1 MGVGARPVWQFGAF
15 ATSLSH
21 ALVEVIAPLV
31 QAHRQR
37 LLPPV
42 GGNQVMSNPIL
53 VVGAG
58 PVGLAV
64 AGELARR
71 DVSVRIVDALAA
83 PTTESRA
90 IVVHA
95 RSLEMLERVGV
106 LDEVVASGIQATGVE
121 IHASGRTLARVAL
134 DIVDS
139 PHPYSVL
146 TAQTETERILA
157 ENLAKHGVEVERGV
171 SIVGL
176 EQGATGVRATLRG
189 SSGHE
194 KTVEASWLVGADGA
208 HSSVRQLVGTA
219 LEGSFH
225 GERFLMGDVH
235 AEHDFDPRSMYTF
248 FSAHDGPLMVFPMK
262 GDRMRLIA
270 QIPTAS
276 TDEASQEWLQRIADE
291 RAAGRL
297 RIHDSLWLTCFE
309 IRHAQVPQYRHGRV
323 LLAGDAAHIHSP
335 AGGQG
340 MNTGIQDAFNLGWKL
355 AAAYRGTASE
365 TLIDSYHAER
375 HPVAARVI
383 EFSTRLTHLST
394 LANPVAQTLRNAVLH
409 TATGIGPAR
418 RALAD
423 ETEETTL
430 SYHGSPAVVE
440 STANAKVRSGEQLP
454 DVAGTKLRR
463 VLSEETGHVL
473 VTLGPL
479 PAVPELPGVRQVLMA
494 DTDAAVAGFDTVV
507 ADSER
512 RAAARFGLSLGRIM
526 VRPDGYIGAIAV
538 GDDERPTTAYR
549 ELTAVVG

>member
-1 MGVGARPVWQFGAF
+1 MTNPV
-15 ATSLSH
+15 
-21 ALVEVIAPLV
+21 
-31 QAHRQR
+31 
-37 LLPPV
+37 
-42 GGNQVMSNPIL
+42 L

-71 DVSVRIVDALAA
+71 DVPVRIVDTLAA

-106 LDEVVASGIQATGVE
+106 LDEIVASGVKATGIE
-121 IHASGRTLARVAL
+121 MHASGRTIARVEL

-139 PHPYSVL
+139 AYPFSVL

-157 ENLAKHGVEVERGV
+157 ENLARHGVEVERGV
-171 SIVGL
+171 SLVAL
-176 EQGATGVRATLRG
+176 EQSADGVRATLRDARG
-189 SSGHE
+189 GEES
-194 KTVEASWLVGADGA
+194 VDASWLVGADGA
-208 HSSVRQLVGTA
+208 HSQVRREVGSA

-276 TDEASQEWLQRIADE
+276 TDEASQEWLQRIANE

-309 IRHAQVPQYRHGRV
+309 IHHAQVPQYRCGRV
-323 LLAGDAAHIHSP
+323 FLAGDAAHVHSP

-340 MNTGIQDAFNLGWKL
+340 MNTGLQDAFNLGWKL
-355 AAAYRGTASE
+355 AAAYRGEASE
-365 TLIDSYHAER
+365 TLLDSYHAER
-375 HPVAARVI
+375 HPVAAHVI

-394 LANPVAQTLRNAVLH
+394 LANPVAQTLRNAALH
-409 TATGIGPAR
+409 VATGLGPAR
-418 RALAD
+418 QALAD
-423 ETEETTL
+423 ATEETTL
-430 SYHGSPAVVE
+430 SYHGSPAVLG
-440 STANAKVRSGEQLP
+440 AAADAKVRSGDHLL
-454 DVAGTKLRR
+454 DVPGTELRAA
-463 VLSEETGHVL
+463 LSAETGHVL
-473 VTLGPL
+473 VTVGAL
-479 PAVPELPGVRQVLMA
+479 PALTGLPGVRQVLLA
-494 DTDAAVAGFDTVV
+494 DTDAPVTGFDAVV
-507 ADSER
+507 ADPDGH
-512 RAAARFGLSLGRIM
+512 AATRFGLPSGRLL
-526 VRPDGYIGAIAV
+526 VRPDGYVGAIA
-538 GDDERPTTAYR
+538 GGTDDEPILAYAK
-549 ELTAVVG
+549 LTGAAG

>member
-1 MGVGARPVWQFGAF
+1 MSEPV
-15 ATSLSH
+15 
-21 ALVEVIAPLV
+21 
-31 QAHRQR
+31 
-37 LLPPV
+37 
-42 GGNQVMSNPIL
+42 L

-71 DVSVRIVDALAA
+71 DVPVRVVDALAA

-106 LDEVVASGIQATGVE
+106 LDDIVASGIKATGVE
-121 IHASGRTLARVAL
+121 MHASGRTLARVEL

-157 ENLAKHGVEVERGV
+157 GNLAKHGVEVERGV
-171 SIVGL
+171 SLVGL
-176 EQGATGVRATLRG
+176 EQDADGVRATLRASDG
-189 SSGHE
+189 RE
-194 KTVEASWLVGADGA
+194 ETVAASWLVGADGA
-208 HSSVRQLVGTA
+208 HSAVRRQVGTA

-276 TDEASQEWLQRIADE
+276 TDEASQEWLQRITDE
-291 RAAGRL
+291 RAAGRI

-309 IRHAQVPQYRHGRV
+309 IRHAQVPQYRFGRV
-323 LLAGDAAHIHSP
+323 FLAGDAAHIHSP

-340 MNTGIQDAFNLGWKL
+340 MNTGLQDAFNLGWKL
-355 AAAYRGTASE
+355 AAGYRGTASE
-365 TLIDSYHAER
+365 TLLDSYHAER

-394 LANPVAQTLRNAVLH
+394 LANPVAQHLRNALLH
-409 TATGIGPAR
+409 TATGLGPTR
-418 RALAD
+418 HALAE
-423 ETEETTL
+423 ETEETTVA
-430 SYHGSPAVVE
+430 YHDSPAVVG
-440 STANAKVRSGEQLP
+440 SAVRPKVRGGDHLP
-454 DVAGTKLRR
+454 DVPGTELRS
-463 VLSEETGHVL
+463 VLSAETGHVL
-473 VTLGPL
+473 VTLGAL
-479 PAVPELPGVRQVLMA
+479 PAVAELPGVRQVLLA
-494 DTDAAVAGFDTVV
+494 DTGAPVDGFDAVV
-507 ADSER
+507 ADPDG
-512 RAAARFGLSLGRIM
+512 RAAARLGLSRGRVL
-526 VRPDGYIGAIAV
+526 VRPDGYVGALAE
-538 GDDERPTTAYR
+538 GEDDRPVRAYW
-549 ELTAVVG
+549 ELTTPAR

>member
-1 MGVGARPVWQFGAF
+1 MSDPV
-15 ATSLSH
+15 
-21 ALVEVIAPLV
+21 
-31 QAHRQR
+31 
-37 LLPPV
+37 
-42 GGNQVMSNPIL
+42 L

-58 PVGLAV
+58 PVGLV
-64 AGELARR
+64 LAGELARR
-71 DVSVRIVDALAA
+71 DVPVRIVDTLAA

-106 LDEVVASGIQATGVE
+106 LDDIIASGIKATGVE
-121 IHASGRTLARVAL
+121 MHASGRTLARVVL

-139 PHPYSVL
+139 AHPYSVV
-146 TAQTETERILA
+146 TAQTETERVLTG
-157 ENLAKHGVEVERGV
+157 NLAKHGVEVERGV
-171 SIVGL
+171 SLTGL
-176 EQGATGVRATLRG
+176 EQSATGVTATLRSADG
-189 SSGHE
+189 SEES
-194 KTVEASWLVGADGA
+194 VAASWLVGADGA
-208 HSSVRQLVGTA
+208 RSEVRRQVGSA

-276 TDEASQEWLQRIADE
+276 TDEASQEWLQRVADE
-291 RAAGRL
+291 RAAGRI

-309 IRHAQVPQYRHGRV
+309 IRHAQVPQYRIGRV
-323 LLAGDAAHIHSP
+323 FLAGDAAHIHSP

-340 MNTGIQDAFNLGWKL
+340 MNTGMQDAFNLGWKL
-355 AAAYRGTASE
+355 AAAYRGSASQ

-394 LANPVAQTLRNAVLH
+394 LTNPVAQQLRNAVLH

-418 RALAD
+418 SALAD

-430 SYHGSPAVVE
+430 TYHGSPAVVG
-440 STANAKVRSGEQLP
+440 SAAHAKIRGGDHLP
-454 DVAGTKLRR
+454 DVSGTDLRR
-463 VLSEETGHVL
+463 VLSTETGHVL
-473 VTLGPL
+473 VTLGPGR
-479 PAVPELPGVRQVLMA
+479 AAAELPGVRQVLLA
-494 DTDAAVAGFDTVV
+494 DTDAAVDGFDVVV
-507 ADSER
+507 ADPDR
-512 RAAARFGLSLGRIM
+512 RAAARFGLASGRIM
-526 VRPDGYIGAIAV
+526 VRPDGYVGAIAD
-538 GDDERPTTAYR
+538 GDDDRPITAYR
-549 ELTAVVG
+549 ELTARPE

>member
-1 MGVGARPVWQFGAF
+1 
-15 ATSLSH
+15 
-21 ALVEVIAPLV
+21 
-31 QAHRQR
+31 
-37 LLPPV
+37 
-42 GGNQVMSNPIL
+42 MSDPIL

-71 DVSVRIVDALAA
+71 DVPVRVVDALPA

-95 RSLEMLERVGV
+95 RSLEMLERIGL
-106 LDEVVASGIQATGVE
+106 LDDVVASGIKATGIE
-121 IHASGRTLARVAL
+121 IHASGRVLTHVDL

-146 TAQTETERILA
+146 TAQTETERILT
-157 ENLAKHGVEVERGV
+157 ENLARHGVQVERDLAL
-171 SIVGL
+171 VGL
-176 EQGATGVRATLRG
+176 EQDADTVRATLRG
-189 SSGHE
+189 PDGGEQSVG
-194 KTVEASWLVGADGA
+194 ASWLVGADGA
-208 HSSVRQLVGTA
+208 RSAVRHQVGSA

-235 AEHDFDPRSMYTF
+235 ADHDFDPRSMYTF

-276 TDEASQEWLQRIADE
+276 TDEASQAWLQRIADE
-291 RAAGRL
+291 RAPGRL

-309 IRHAQVPQYRHGRV
+309 VHHAQVPQYRYGRV
-323 LLAGDAAHIHSP
+323 FLAGDAAHIHSP

-340 MNTGIQDAFNLGWKL
+340 MNTGVQDAFNLGWKL
-355 AAAYRGTASE
+355 AAAHRGTASE
-365 TLIDSYHAER
+365 TLLDSYHAER

-394 LANPVAQTLRNAVLH
+394 LANPVAQKLRNAVLH

-418 RALAD
+418 QALAD
-423 ETEETTL
+423 EAEETTL
-430 SYHGSPAVVE
+430 TYHGSPAVVG
-440 STANAKVRSGEQLP
+440 SVAHARVRSGDHLP
-454 DVAGTKLRR
+454 DVSGTDLRR
-463 VLSEETGHVL
+463 VLSAETGHVL

-479 PAVPELPGVRQVLMA
+479 AAATELPGVRQVLLA
-494 DTDAAVAGFDTVV
+494 DNDAAVAGFDTVV
-507 ADSER
+507 ADPDR
-512 RAAARFGLSLGRIM
+512 RAASRFGLTSGRIM
-526 VRPDGYIGAIAV
+526 VRPDGYIGAIC
-538 GDDERPTTAYR
+538 DRQDEEPIRAYQK
-549 ELTAVVG
+549 LTSTPE